1 MFEEYAK
8 LWGFFGRESTHA
20 PIFQERALEVELYAK
35 INSIDVICDI
45 KYYSRKVMSTLNDL

>member
-1 MFEEYAK
+1 MQSF
-8 LWGFFGRESTHA
+8 GVFFGRESTHA